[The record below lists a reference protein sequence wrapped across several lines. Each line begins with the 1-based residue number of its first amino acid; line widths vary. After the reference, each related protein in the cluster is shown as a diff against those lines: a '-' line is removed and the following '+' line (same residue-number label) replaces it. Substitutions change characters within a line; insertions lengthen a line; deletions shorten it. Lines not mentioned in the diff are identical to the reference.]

1 MTMKIVTNSTPLI
14 ELSKIKQLELL
25 REVYGTILVPEE
37 VYIEVVVDGTGKP
50 GAAEVEAAEWIYC
63 QSVVDK
69 GQVRSLQNHRSLHLG
84 ESATIVLAQEIA
96 AEQVILDDNA
106 ARREAIA
113 RGLPIIGTVGV
124 LLVAKT
130 QRIIPSVR
138 PILDSLR
145 AQGTRISQ
153 DLYYQVLAGA
163 GE

>member
-1 MTMKIVTNSTPLI
+1 MKIVTNSTPLI
-14 ELSKIKQLELL
+14 ELSKIKQLDLL

-37 VYIEVVVDGTGKP
+37 VYVEVVVDGTGKP
-50 GAAEVEAAEWIYC
+50 GAAEVGVAGWIHC

-69 GQVRSLQNHRSLHLG
+69 EQIRALQSQYSLHLG
-84 ESATIVLAQEIA
+84 ECATIALAQEID

-113 RGLPIIGTVGV
+113 RGLPVIGTIGV
-124 LLVAKT
+124 LLIAKT

-138 PILDSLR
+138 PILDNLR
-145 AQGTRISQ
+145 AQGTRVSQ
-153 DLYYQVLAGA
+153 DLYYQVLARA